1 MNINCKKHG
10 IVPRADQTIPGDPC
24 PQCRADNL
32 LHAATA
38 ILLFVAVLAWIISNW
53 VMK

>member
-1 MNINCKKHG
+1 MKINCKKHG
-10 IVPRADQTIPGDPC
+10 IVDYCGGEIVGDPC
-24 PQCRADNL
+24 PQCRAENL